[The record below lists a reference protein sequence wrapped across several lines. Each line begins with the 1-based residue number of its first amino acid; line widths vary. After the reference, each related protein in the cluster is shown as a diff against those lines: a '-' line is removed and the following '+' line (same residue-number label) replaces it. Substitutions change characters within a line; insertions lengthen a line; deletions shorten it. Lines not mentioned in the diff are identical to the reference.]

1 MNIILWILQ
10 FALGGM
16 FLGAG
21 GFKLARTKEQMLAD
35 PRMGEQMGYLN
46 DFTQEQVRGIGV
58 AEVLAGI
65 ALILPMLLGVLK
77 VFTPLAAFALAI
89 HMGGAA
95 YTHYRRNEQPPM
107 LITVG
112 IAVVALLIF
121 LGRVT
126 VASVV

>member
-10 FALGGM
+10 FALGGL
-16 FLGAG
+16 FLAAG
-21 GFKLARTKEQMLAD
+21 GLKVARTKEQMLAD

-65 ALILPMLLGVLK
+65 ALILPMLLGILK
-77 VFTPLAAFALAI
+77 VFTPLAAFALAV
-89 HMGGAA
+89 HMSGAA

-107 LITVG
+107 LMTIG
-112 IAVVALLIF
+112 IAVVALFLF
-121 LGRVT
+121 LGRISFE
-126 VASVV
+126 SVV